1 MSSLIIPNLIVTL
14 SGTEQA
20 VSPDTYVY
28 SYKRTVSLFS
38 EINSVTA
45 SSVISQLMALD
56 DISRQDIT
64 LLINSPGGSVSDG
77 FAIIDA
83 MASVRSDI
91 RTVCTGL
98 AASMAA
104 VVLSAGTKGKRL
116 ITPMAEVM
124 IHQPLGG
131 IQGQAS
137 EISKMCEH
145 ITKVKDNI
153 SEYLSKRTGTSK
165 AKLIADMDRD
175 YWMDANEALEYGL
188 VDAIYKGE
196 NS

>member
-1 MSSLIIPNLIVTL
+1 MSNIIIPSLIVTL

-20 VSPDTYVY
+20 ITPDTYVY
-28 SYKRTVSLFS
+28 SYKRTIHLFD

-45 SSVISQLMALD
+45 SNVISQLKALD
-56 DISRQDIT
+56 DISHQDIT
-64 LLINSPGGSVSDG
+64 LMINSPGGSVADG

-83 MASVRSDI
+83 MGSVRSEI
-91 RTVCTGL
+91 RTVCTGV

-104 VVLSAGTKGKRL
+104 VVLSAGTKGMRL

-153 SEYLSKRTGTSK
+153 AEFLSAKTGNSK
-165 AKLIADMDRD
+165 EKLIADMDRD
-175 YWMDANEALEYGL
+175 YWMDANEAIKYGL
-188 VDAIYKGE
+188 ADKILKGE
-196 NS
+196 IL